1 MQLIYRI
8 KNIFRIESLIDSK
21 HITQPLPS
29 STEVY
34 KNTLNTAWP
43 SAIESLLIALVS
55 IVDMIMVSSIGTEAI
70 AAVGIATQ
78 PRFLV
83 MSFVLALNLG
93 TTVIIARR
101 KGAND
106 KESANIALKNAFMLS
121 IFISLVTTSVGSLFA
136 KPILVFAGATAD
148 YIDYAVG
155 YYRIIL
161 VGTFFAL
168 VSLTISSAQRG
179 VGNTRISM
187 VINISANLVNIV
199 FNYLLIN
206 GIWIFPKLGVYG
218 AAMATSIGNF
228 VGFCLAL
235 NSVLK
240 SDRFLSFISHTNW
253 KINIETINI
262 IWSISLPAFIEQIFL
277 RIGFLMYQK
286 AVAGLGTLQFATH
299 FIVMQMMT
307 LGFSIGDGLSIAT
320 SSLVGQSLGAK
331 RHDLAIIY
339 GKVSQRLGMIAAVF
353 LSLLIIIF
361 RAQFVGF
368 FTNDPEIIDLG
379 SHIMLMLAV
388 IVNFQILQVI
398 TIGSLRG
405 AGDVKFVAT
414 LSMISVTLIRPILTF
429 LLAYGLGLEIYG
441 AWISVIIDQFVRY
454 IASRVRFHNAKWVSI
469 EV

>member
-1 MQLIYRI
+1 MQLIHRI

-21 HITQPLPS
+21 HITQELPS

-121 IFISLVTTSVGSLFA
+121 IFISLVTTSLGSLFA

-148 YIDYAVG
+148 YIDYAIG
-155 YYRIIL
+155 YYRILLI
-161 VGTFFAL
+161 GTFFAL

-179 VGNTRISM
+179 AGNTRISM

>member
-179 VGNTRISM
+179 AGNTRISM